1 MNVEHKAVT
10 LRVITPAA
18 ELTDIQRRCL
28 ADLKDMREDIL
39 AQPNLRTFHWG
50 LSWKDPD
57 GNSASRTGF
66 KIGPDGSYQELVGA
80 RFASI
85 LIGDLAGSVESC

>member
-1 MNVEHKAVT
+1 MSTEHKAVT
-10 LRVITPAA
+10 LRVIAPAA

-28 ADLKDMREDIL
+28 ADLEDMREEIL

-57 GNSASRTGF
+57 GLSTSRTGY
-66 KIGPDGSYQELVGA
+66 KIGPDGSYQELVGV
-80 RFASI
+80 RFAAI
-85 LIGDLAGSVESC
+85 LTGDAVGSVEPC